1 MAFLIFILAISSVT
15 AELQHV
21 FLLGPG
27 DGSGG
32 HVETLEIYY
41 SEEGEDPRF
50 VTKDNGSIFLGSSKD
65 NTVKLLD
72 FKLACANNIMIPK
85 VSSLGIYTRL
95 EDE

>member
-1 MAFLIFILAISSVT
+1 MTDFFIFIIAVSSVT

-41 SEEGEDPRF
+41 SEDTDPRF
-50 VTKDNGSIFLGSSKD
+50 VTKDNGS
-65 NTVKLLD
+65 V
-72 FKLACANNIMIPK
+72 C
-85 VSSLGIYTRL
+85 
-95 EDE
+95 